1 MNAKNTKQQTLFLVL
16 VALILL
22 AGAALFLLTER
33 EKQTEQAA
41 SEAAEGSI
49 SLAAVSA
56 DALEQIQIH
65 YQGETLTLNYADGS
79 WTLAEDPDYHLDA
92 AACNTML
99 TALTDLRAKR
109 QLTAEAG
116 EDYGMDAPQ
125 VTVTVTA
132 EGETAAYCFGAE
144 NPITGDLYLQK
155 QGDASLY
162 TVAGT
167 KAACFEQTKADLF
180 GPFNPAGLTS
190 SQIEAVHLTYPD
202 GRSVSLSALSEPAS
216 SDAADADSSYTTVWR
231 NTEDPET
238 ELDDTAVQNLLSALS
253 GYVTGQIAQEE
264 AAELDFRPVVTAEVT
279 AGETTR
285 TLTYGEGID
294 GYYLMVSGEDAL
306 YSVDGTIV
314 DALRNF

>member
-56 DALEQIQIH
+56 DALEQIQIC

-216 SDAADADSSYTTVWR
+216 SDAADAGYTTVWR

-253 GYVTGQIAQEE
+253 GYVTGQTAQEE
-264 AAELDFRPVVTAEVT
+264 AAEVGFQTVVTAEVT
-279 AGETTR
+279 AGETTH
-285 TLTYGEGID
+285 TLTYGAGID
-294 GYYLMVSGEDAL
+294 GYYLMISGEDAL

>member
-33 EKQTEQAA
+33 KKQTEQAA

-79 WTLAEDPDYHLDA
+79 WTLAEDLDYHLDA

-144 NPITGDLYLQK
+144 NPITGDFYLQK

-202 GRSVSLSALSEPAS
+202 GRNVSLSALSEPAS

-238 ELDDTAVQNLLSALS
+238 ELDDTVQTLLSALS
-253 GYVTGQIAQEE
+253 GYVTGQTAQEE
-264 AAELDFRPVVTAEVT
+264 AAEVGFQTVVTAEVT

-294 GYYLMVSGEDAL
+294 GYYLTISGEDTL

>member
-1 MNAKNTKQQTLFLVL
+1 M
-16 VALILL
+16 
-22 AGAALFLLTER
+22 E
-33 EKQTEQAA
+33 
-41 SEAAEGSI
+41 
-49 SLAAVSA
+49 
-56 DALEQIQIH
+56 
-65 YQGETLTLNYADGS
+65 
-79 WTLAEDPDYHLDA
+79 
-92 AACNTML
+92 
-99 TALTDLRAKR
+99 
-109 QLTAEAG
+109 
-116 EDYGMDAPQ
+116 APQ

-144 NPITGDLYLQK
+144 NPVTGDLYLQK

-231 NTEDPET
+231 NTEDLET

-264 AAELDFRPVVTAEVT
+264 AAEVGFQPVVTAEVT
-279 AGETTR
+279 AGETVC

-294 GYYLMVSGEDAL
+294 GYYLKVSGEDAL